1 MLVSTRY
8 IGALLSIRESDP
20 CCQSGQEEAGT
31 VTELLLQLWC
41 CHTLTLLNEV
51 MQNGLTNTPR
61 ALRRDKDISDKD
73 ISDNAPTCIGTRIL
87 VIMHQHVQG
96 QGY

>member
-1 MLVSTRY
+1 MLVYTRY
-8 IGALLSIRESDP
+8 IGALLSVRESDP

-51 MQNGLTNTPR
+51 TQNGLTNTPR
-61 ALRRDKDISDKD
+61 ALRRDKDISDH
-73 ISDNAPTCIGTRIL
+73 APTCIGTRIL